1 MLFLEG
7 ICYKN
12 PREAT
17 ALNKTIEKGHRLWF
31 RLVLFVLPYLVS
43 AYFRLVDLTSK
54 KVLLNQEHE
63 EAVCKKRPF
72 TCACFHGT
80 MLFPVYYCRRYPG
93 VIMVSR
99 SWDGDLID
107 RCLRRW
113 GFSTTRGSSSRGG
126 KDALAEMIDI
136 VRNTRCNAGL
146 AVDAP
151 RGPSRKVKMGIVIL
165 ARETGTPVVPLV
177 SWGTRQIQFN
187 SWDRM
192 ILPLPFSTIV
202 IAFGKPVEIGRGL
215 DNDEYES
222 FRRQI
227 EDEMH
232 DISQQAED
240 AVESLLEA
248 KGRWSA
254 HKV

>member
-1 MLFLEG
+1 
-7 ICYKN
+7 
-12 PREAT
+12 
-17 ALNKTIEKGHRLWF
+17 
-31 RLVLFVLPYLVS
+31 
-43 AYFRLVDLTSK
+43 
-54 KVLLNQEHE
+54 
-63 EAVCKKRPF
+63 
-72 TCACFHGT
+72 
-80 MLFPVYYCRRYPG
+80 
-93 VIMVSR
+93 MVSR